1 MTLAPLVL
9 LEWRRMVRQP
19 LARAVL
25 PLLGV
30 LLVCSAAWSGRTAAA
45 YRARLADTQAM
56 LAMRRD
62 SVQRTLPVSPV
73 RQRAASQKAAEL
85 AYGVGRGELPTAP
98 LPPSGGLALA
108 VSRYQVLPTTM
119 RASLEVRHVDGRLTG
134 VLANPLLAGAGLPD
148 LAAVVLVLLPL
159 AVLALTCGLV
169 QEERERGT
177 WRLIR
182 AQTRYA
188 ISHVLLVSLA
198 WRGLAAFLVA
208 WLACGVAFIIDPG
221 ATVTAFLL
229 WGVALALFTTFWVAV
244 GAMLSLLPVS
254 LAGSATAA
262 LGVWLLLTFVVP
274 SLVGQAAAATHP
286 IPSRLETLVTVRE
299 IQQETEQRDAE
310 LLASWYAEHSAWRP
324 VDSLVP
330 SPVTWPV
337 TFQPRFLAQDARVRP
352 LMHTFVEQQ
361 ARQLRFA
368 EHWAWMSPALALTI
382 VGDRLAGIDAERY
395 AAYFAAVNRFED
407 RWRAFLVPRVM
418 TYRGLARAD
427 VDSLPTFALEAR
439 ALHMPARAGG
449 ALWALGLASV
459 LALLLSWVRRHALR
473 TEP

>member
-1 MTLAPLVL
+1 MSLGPLFRV
-9 LEWRRMVRQP
+9 EWRRLVRQP

-25 PLLGV
+25 PLLA
-30 LLVCSAAWSGRTAAA
+30 LLLTASAAWSGRAAA
-45 YRARLADTQAM
+45 SYRARLVETEAA
-56 LAMRRD
+56 LEARRD
-62 SVQRTLPVSPV
+62 SIQRTVPASYV
-73 RQRAASQKAAEL
+73 RQRSTSQKAAEL
-85 AYGVGRGELPTAP
+85 AYGVGRGELPTAS

-108 VSRYQVLPTTM
+108 VSRYQVVPTTV

-134 VLANPLLAGAGLPD
+134 TLANPLLAGAGLPD

-159 AVLALTCGLV
+159 AVLALTSGLV

-177 WRLIR
+177 WRLVR
-182 AQTRYA
+182 AQTHFA
-188 ISHVLLVSLA
+188 ISQVLLVSLA

-221 ATVTAFLL
+221 ATVSAYLL

-244 GAMLSLLPVS
+244 GAVLSLLPIS

-262 LGVWLLLTFVVP
+262 LGAWLLLTFVVP

-286 IPSRLETLVTVRE
+286 MPSRLETLVTIRE
-299 IQQETEQRDAE
+299 IQQETELRDAE
-310 LLASWYAEHSAWRP
+310 LLAAWYTENPIWRP

-337 TFQPRFLAQDARVRP
+337 TFQPRFLAQDARIRP
-352 LMHTFVEQQ
+352 MMLAFAEQQ

-368 EHWAWMSPALALTI
+368 ERWAWTSPALALTI
-382 VGDRLAGIDAERY
+382 AGDRLAGIDAERY

-407 RWRAFLVPRVM
+407 RWRAFFVPRVM
-418 TYRGLARAD
+418 TYRGLVRAD
-427 VDSLPTFALEAR
+427 LDSLPTFALETR
-439 ALHMPARAGG
+439 TLEMSARAGR
-449 ALWALGLASV
+449 ALWALVLASV
-459 LALLLSWVRRHALR
+459 MVLLLSWLRRHALR